1 MRTRKILALA
11 LAALTILLAVP
22 PIPAGA
28 TYSGGASLV
37 YSTGTTNKVVAD
49 KYGNVY
55 LLKTDGLVKYDGT
68 SFTQISSRVFDAVT
82 ADSKGNIWGASEGNL
97 YKIPVGG
104 SEQQVSTPESLT
116 TIYYFYCDSSDKLWI
131 IRGEKVPVSSRYN
144 YNIKVLRYDGSSWQT
159 QSIIIYA
166 NYSNDFIFMPRLP
179 YHCYVD
185 RQYNVWIIPKTK
197 KSAYNTLYKI
207 APDFSR
213 TGQTIKTGYSN
224 DNFIIGSPTR
234 SSEVLVWPND
244 VWGSSDGVYIYQIQ
258 NGSAT
263 STGIPTVGT
272 SDGYWGGPSF
282 WITTDKGLIGSMCY
296 RDDDPDNWMFWET
309 GAWRTYHMPN
319 VPPHTRA
326 PAPQFIAWDADNRP
340 WFISPLNYDNSG
352 TGTLYY
358 SSNGKPISQAS
369 SVTSFAIDSEG
380 SIWYVS
386 GGKVYRITNSLIKS
400 ASHAATQSSITI
412 TCNYSG
418 SSFDRYQIWEG
429 STLLYEGAAN
439 SFTHSGLAAGVYH
452 TYKIRARL
460 TYTGGWTRFITYTA
474 RTIPPTPSAP
484 TGTVTPLS
492 WSNTAGR
499 AKIVLNWSA
508 VTGATGYKVWV
519 FDGNTYRAFDVG
531 NTTSWDSSVAR
542 IYPPES
548 QLDGYG
554 DNTQSGDLFYHNQ
567 GGLDLRDDPNK
578 LYRKTVGS
586 TYDSAHN
593 YWFRVSAYNES
604 GESPQGNAYMPTCPN
619 RTDTQAPQVVS
630 VVINDGDAKTGLTS
644 VKVTVTAK
652 DPAVSNYTAD
662 TSDDASGVKQIRFS
676 NDNTV
681 WSAWQAFDST
691 ATTPNESR
699 TRSFTWDLSAGG
711 GTKTVYVQVMDQAG
725 NVSATMADT
734 ILFVDDVTAPS
745 ASFMIN
751 GGDASTASRYVS
763 LAITATDDLTPMS
776 NLQMRFSN
784 DGLNFSPWEP
794 FAPTKNWDLAWPG
807 TSASDGQKTV
817 YMQVKDAQGNTTT
830 VASKI
835 GLNQSMPT
843 GSLSPASGIPGTVTI
858 GGSSVSTRFVNNTR
872 VVLNLQPT
880 SADRVQYSLDGI
892 TWSPWERLTG
902 TVSKQLTVSP
912 GDGQKTIYVK
922 WGNSYGG
929 ESPVQSVEFTL
940 DMTPPRLEASWLGG
954 ATVTKNGQ
962 ATLVLDAVD
971 NISGRTGLTAKI
983 VVGTTSPVT
992 YNYSSVPRTV
1002 TLSFSGSG
1010 AQVVTVYVY
1019 DQAGNEASKTLTIF
1033 N

>member
-1 MRTRKILALA
+1 MRARKILALV
-11 LAALTILLAVP
+11 LAVLTILWAVP
-22 PIPAGA
+22 PIPANAGYTDAA
-28 TYSGGASLV
+28 TVVYNSGTV
-37 YSTGTTNKVVAD
+37 NKVVAD
-49 KYGNVY
+49 RLGNVY
-55 LLKTDGLVKYDGT
+55 LLKGDGLVKWDGT
-68 SFTQISSRVFDAVT
+68 SFTQISSMVFSELAVDDNGTIYGLSSSDNKIYRASPPNYNFQALASQPWSSRSSSNDTIEAFYTDTNNRLWIIRAYYRSQPAVFHIYRYDGAWMTKTYNYNPYRYSPRYQLYVDLQFNIWLGLYGSNSTAPVKKITPEFVESTWNVSTENFANPRAFLILHPAYEDGTILVWPQGDNKQMYKVTENGEFIPISGIASSWAMGSYDAVVSYQYGWPGYRD
-82 ADSKGNIWGASEGNL
+82 DSDGVYLYFWNGSSWVKYNYSSAPSYTDLPRNSTFWFKDATGRTWFFNGYGGLYRTGTSPKITTQASSVKSMPALDAKGNIW
-97 YKIPVGG
+97 
-104 SEQQVSTPESLT
+104 
-116 TIYYFYCDSSDKLWI
+116 
-131 IRGEKVPVSSRYN
+131 
-144 YNIKVLRYDGSSWQT
+144 
-159 QSIIIYA
+159 
-166 NYSNDFIFMPRLP
+166 
-179 YHCYVD
+179 YVC
-185 RQYNVWIIPKTK
+185 T
-197 KSAYNTLYKI
+197 
-207 APDFSR
+207 
-213 TGQTIKTGYSN
+213 
-224 DNFIIGSPTR
+224 DN
-234 SSEVLVWPND
+234 
-244 VWGSSDGVYIYQIQ
+244 
-258 NGSAT
+258 
-263 STGIPTVGT
+263 
-272 SDGYWGGPSF
+272 
-282 WITTDKGLIGSMCY
+282 
-296 RDDDPDNWMFWET
+296 
-309 GAWRTYHMPN
+309 
-319 VPPHTRA
+319 
-326 PAPQFIAWDADNRP
+326 
-340 WFISPLNYDNSG
+340 
-352 TGTLYY
+352 
-358 SSNGKPISQAS
+358 
-369 SVTSFAIDSEG
+369 
-380 SIWYVS
+380 
-386 GGKVYRITNSLIKS
+386 KVYRIDNT
-400 ASHAATQSSITI
+400 ASGTLTKTAATQTSLTLSWSF
-412 TCNYSG
+412 SG
-418 SSFDRYQIWEG
+418 AVFD
-429 STLLYEGAAN
+429 LYELYDGTTLVYQGTAT
-439 SFTHSGLAAGVYH
+439 SYTHSGLSPGVYH
-452 TYKIRARL
+452 TYKVRARMK
-460 TYTGGWTRFITYTA
+460 YTRGWTDYATLTVRP
-474 RTIPPTPSAP
+474 IPPTPNTP

-499 AKIVLNWSA
+499 AKVVLNWSA

-519 FDGNTYRAFDVG
+519 FDGNAYRAFNVG
-531 NTTSWDSSVAR
+531 NTTTWDSSVAR

-554 DNTQSGDLFYHNQ
+554 DNTQSKDLFYHNQ

-843 GSLSPASGIPGTVTI
+843 GSLSPASGIPGTVII

-872 VVLNLQPT
+872 VVLNLQPI

-892 TWSPWERLTG
+892 TWSPWEHVTG
-902 TVSKQLTVSP
+902 TVSKQLTVPP

-940 DMTPPRLEASWLGG
+940 DTTPPRLDASWLGG

-971 NISGRTGLTAKI
+971 NISDRTRLTAKI
-983 VVGTTSPVT
+983 VVGTIWSVT